1 MTTVVATRD
10 AMVAD
15 TFFSDGSR
23 SQKILRGARQ
33 LVGYAG
39 DAYAGVL
46 MANWVLD
53 GMRGPPPAMKRSTV
67 SILILRPDGI
77 FQMDPR
83 GIVLPHTAEFFA
95 IGSGAD
101 FAIGALARGATAEE
115 AVEVAAEFDSHTKLP
130 IFRMDLKR
138 SRR

>member
-1 MTTVVATRD
+1 MTTVVANREM
-10 AMVAD
+10 MVAD

-23 SQKILRGARQ
+23 SQKILRGTRQ

-46 MANWVLD
+46 LATWVLE
-53 GMRGPPPAMKRSTV
+53 GMRGPPPAMKRGTV
-67 SILILRPDGI
+67 SVLVLRHDGL
-77 FQMDPR
+77 FQMDGR
-83 GIVLPHTAEFFA
+83 GVLLPHTAEFFA
-95 IGSGAD
+95 IGSGGD
-101 FAIGALARGATAEE
+101 YAIGAMARGATPEE

-138 SRR
+138 TRR